1 MAAGWEIGQDEGYED
16 EPGVFVVMSGDDHGK
31 SYISWPAA
39 ELRSGVDEGW
49 KQKVAG
55 AALAGAAALGAG
67 GAQAQATD
75 KYDPSWNAHSMT
87 HHIGSDVSST
97 RSMNS
102 ADPSKNIDDF
112 QRRIQKVSGPNANGE
127 YKVVV
132 IQGND
137 IVSHYVTKTP
147 PPGWLYK
154 EDRAE
159 GVANADEDPNLAKAY
174 RMGNEAYRAYKTD
187 PARAQAA
194 QDRIE
199 AEFPQYLK
207 MWTTGYH
214 DGERFDKSDVA
225 ESRDPIE
232 QLRADILRFSR

>member
-1 MAAGWEIGQDEGYED
+1 MTIKPVLVPDHDAADLRDLMNRFGTAAQSATPAAQANRIRQQLSESA
-16 EPGVFVVMSGDDHGK
+16 EPGVAEARPDVMRHRGDTTIRVVKRGGK
-31 SYISWPAA
+31 PIGEIGTDAEASEGNGAYYVKLYDGSYDAVGYDSAEEALA
-39 ELRSGVDEGW
+39 ELKLVI
-49 KQKVAG
+49 K
-55 AALAGAAALGAG
+55 
-67 GAQAQATD
+67 
-75 KYDPSWNAHSMT
+75 SM
-87 HHIGSDVSST
+87 S
-97 RSMNS
+97 
-102 ADPSKNIDDF
+102 
-112 QRRIQKVSGPNANGE
+112 
-127 YKVVV
+127 
-132 IQGND
+132 
-137 IVSHYVTKTP
+137 
-147 PPGWLYK
+147 
-154 EDRAE
+154 E

-174 RMGNEAYRAYKTD
+174 RMGNEAYKAYKTD